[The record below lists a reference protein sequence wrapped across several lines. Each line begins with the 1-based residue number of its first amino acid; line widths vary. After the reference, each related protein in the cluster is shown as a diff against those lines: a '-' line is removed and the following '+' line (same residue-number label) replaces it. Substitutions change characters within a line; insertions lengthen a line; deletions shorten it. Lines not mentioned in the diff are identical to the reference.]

1 MRYNYPYLQDS
12 AFLKMFDKI
21 RNKEQY
27 VNITV
32 LTFDEKPIK
41 SIQGQVTSGTLNLD
55 ASSTIRRTCSLSL
68 VATEAEND
76 LTNVNNIFSI
86 NKKVEV
92 EIGFINNTKY
102 YTEFEKIW
110 FPLGVFVITSPSL
123 SHATDGVNISLQLKD
138 KMCLLNGECGGTL
151 PASITFHEYDTIDEN
166 GEYITVKTTIYQIIQ
181 ELVNHYGGEQLGKII
196 ISDVDTRVK
205 QTMRWIGSDPLY
217 ITTTYSNGSTQYS
230 ASTTKPTNSTY
241 NKYEYGDDIG
251 YIYTDFVYPGELIG
265 DAGNTVCTILDTIK
279 NTLGN
284 YEYFYDIN
292 GNFVFQEIKNYLNTS
307 QATIELQN
315 MSSGDYLMDYS
326 KGKSVY
332 QFDDCTMFTS
342 CTNSPQ
348 FNMIKNDFVVWGV
361 REDVEGYAY
370 PIRYH
375 LAIDSKPAI
384 GNTYQVFFYT
394 DPDDGLTKAKCSMVY
409 EKYQNFPAVG
419 SEGVF
424 YKAKDRNNIIYKW
437 DTAKS
442 QYVAIIDDTTHRPIT
457 EKDITTDDWRTEL
470 YLQGAAAE
478 PLGSDSN
485 YYYSE
490 LCNEWPKL
498 YDVENGKFIDDLNGT
513 DIDFYLDFIDSS
525 AAISELSV
533 SNIGR
538 RTKVLSDDSINCI
551 FEPDIPDLV
560 IIESGQDDTTTLVTE
575 CKNKGQAYMQVD
587 SKIYEAIATGGTKNS
602 AYNTVRELLYQ
613 YTSYNETITISSIP
627 IFYLEPNT
635 RITVRDS
642 QCGIYGDYMIN
653 SISIP
658 FDTSSTMTL
667 SCTRVLERI

>member
-1 MRYNYPYLQDS
+1 
-12 AFLKMFDKI
+12 
-21 RNKEQY
+21 
-27 VNITV
+27 
-32 LTFDEKPIK
+32 
-41 SIQGQVTSGTLNLD
+41 
-55 ASSTIRRTCSLSL
+55 
-68 VATEAEND
+68 
-76 LTNVNNIFSI
+76 
-86 NKKVEV
+86 
-92 EIGFINNTKY
+92 
-102 YTEFEKIW
+102 
-110 FPLGVFVITSPSL
+110 
-123 SHATDGVNISLQLKD
+123 
-138 KMCLLNGECGGTL
+138 
-151 PASITFHEYDTIDEN
+151 
-166 GEYITVKTTIYQIIQ
+166 
-181 ELVNHYGGEQLGKII
+181 
-196 ISDVDTRVK
+196 
-205 QTMRWIGSDPLY
+205 
-217 ITTTYSNGSTQYS
+217 
-230 ASTTKPTNSTY
+230 
-241 NKYEYGDDIG
+241 
-251 YIYTDFVYPGELIG
+251 
-265 DAGNTVCTILDTIK
+265 
-279 NTLGN
+279 
-284 YEYFYDIN
+284 
-292 GNFVFQEIKNYLNTS
+292 
-307 QATIELQN
+307 
-315 MSSGDYLMDYS
+315 
-326 KGKSVY
+326 
-332 QFDDCTMFTS
+332 
-342 CTNSPQ
+342 
-348 FNMIKNDFVVWGV
+348 
-361 REDVEGYAY
+361 
-370 PIRYH
+370 

-613 YTSYNETITISSIP
+613 YTSYNEIITISSIP